1 MCLCWGDVLVFV
13 VVAAAAAAAAVCVC
27 RVGQMFFNFFISSPH
42 WQPHTLFGGS
52 MMVLGLYVA
61 YDERIGSKTEYRERK
76 DQKPYFMPKWPK
88 ETSRNYKRKDKS
100 KPRQESK

>member
-1 MCLCWGDVLVFV
+1 MRLCWGDVLVFV
-13 VVAAAAAAAAVCVC
+13 VVVVVVVAAAAYVC
-27 RVGQMFFNFFISSPH
+27 RVGGGGGVFFISSPH

>member
-13 VVAAAAAAAAVCVC
+13 VVAAAAAAVCVC
-27 RVGQMFFNFFISSPH
+27 RVRRMFFKFFISSPH